1 MVAAVIS
8 TMYVIVMTTVII
20 AFAINIVKET
30 VMSPSAWFLFLVVSE
45 IAIAGFLHPYEVDC
59 LLYSLIYYLA
69 VPSMYVLLIIYSLCN
84 LNNISWGTREVEIRK
99 SHAVINLVHF
109 TNLINLL
116 IEIPPQMFMNL
127 YRLSQLCTNI
137 FYVIFYAF

>member
-1 MVAAVIS
+1 MKVGGPWRQVMVAAVIS
-8 TMYVIVMTTVII
+8 TMYVIVMTAVII

-45 IAIAGFLHPYEVDC
+45 IAIAGLLHPYEVDC

-99 SHAVINLVHF
+99 SHAVINLIHF
-109 TNLINLL
+109 TNFTNLHWSRYPRKCL
-116 IEIPPQMFMNL
+116 RIYISFHN
-127 YRLSQLCTNI
+127 
-137 FYVIFYAF
+137 FV